1 MSKNST
7 FWQQGKTDAASRM
20 EKLDALCDISRTLST
35 GAGRQDVL
43 CRVLYVLDKVFGLNH
58 GTITL
63 LAPDGKEV
71 RVEAVHDLS
80 KEKSRTITYRIGEGV
95 TGQVMQTGKAAIV
108 ARVSREPLFLN
119 RFERWNV
126 TKQELSFICVPISI
140 GDEVIGT
147 ISVDLPFRE
156 NKPLDEEVKILDI
169 AANMIAGGMRVSREA
184 AIARQKLT
192 VENLRL
198 RRELGDGFHPENII
212 GNSKAM
218 SDVYCQ
224 IEQITQKDDVVLI
237 RGETGTGKELVAHAI
252 HYSSPRSEGPF
263 IRVNCAALKD
273 NLLEVELFGQ
283 EKGVYAG
290 TNRSCKGRLDDANGG
305 TLFLNEIGG
314 LSLLA
319 QAKLEKV
326 LQHRQFER
334 VDGSVV
340 VTTNTRIIAASDRDL
355 EKAVNDGCFQQNL
368 YELINDEPIVL
379 PPLRERKDDVLMLAD
394 HFVERYSRK
403 TGKDVRRISTT
414 TIDMLVAY
422 HWPGNVRELENCI
435 ERAVRSST
443 DGIIHSH
450 HLPPT
455 LQTSDSSDTVLN
467 GSFKNRVSSF
477 ERDLIVDALKRC
489 NGNLTATARDLKA
502 TPRIIRHR
510 VKELGIDYKRY
521 TSKRG

>member
-1 MSKNST
+1 MNRKST
-7 FWQQGKTDAASRM
+7 FRQQGKTDAARDL
-20 EKLDALCDISRTLST
+20 EKLDALCGISRTLST
-35 GAGRQDVL
+35 GAGRRDAL
-43 CRVLYVLDKVFGLNH
+43 CRVLEVLDKVFGLNH

-63 LAPDGKEV
+63 LKTDGKEV

-95 TGQVMQTGKAAIV
+95 TGKVMQTGKSAIV
-108 ARVSREPLFLN
+108 PKVSREPLFLN

-126 TKQELSFICVPISI
+126 TKRELSFICVPISA

-147 ISVDLPFRE
+147 ISVDLPFKE
-156 NKPLDEEVKILDI
+156 NEQLEEEVKILDI
-169 AANMIAGGMRVSREA
+169 VANMIANDMRVRREA
-184 AIARQKLT
+184 AASRRELA

-212 GNSKAM
+212 GNSKVM
-218 SDVYCQ
+218 GDVYCRIRQ
-224 IEQITQKDDVVLI
+224 IAPSDEAVLI
-237 RGETGTGKELVAHAI
+237 RGEAGTGKELAARAI
-252 HYSSPRSEGPF
+252 HYSSPRGEGPF
-263 IRVNCAALKD
+263 VRVNCAGLKD

-283 EKGVYAG
+283 ERKISAEA
-290 TNRSCKGRLDDANGG
+290 NRSRKGRLDEANGG

-319 QAKLEKV
+319 QAKLLSV
-326 LQHRQFER
+326 LQEHRFER
-334 VDGSVV
+334 VDGSVAIK
-340 VTTNTRIIAASDRDL
+340 TNTRIVAATDRDI
-355 EKAVNDGCFQQNL
+355 EKAVEEGCFQRNL
-368 YELINDEPIVL
+368 YERLNIAPIVL

-403 TGKDVRRISTT
+403 IGKDVRRISTPA
-414 TIDMLVAY
+414 IEMLMAY

-435 ERAVRSST
+435 ERAVRLST
-443 DGIIHSH
+443 DGVVHSH
-450 HLPPT
+450 HFPPT
-455 LQTSDSSDTVLN
+455 LQTSDSSGTVLN
-467 GSFKNRVSSF
+467 GSFKDRVSSF
-477 ERDLIVDALKRC
+477 ERDLIVDALNRC
-489 NGNLTATARDLKA
+489 NGNMTAAARDLKA